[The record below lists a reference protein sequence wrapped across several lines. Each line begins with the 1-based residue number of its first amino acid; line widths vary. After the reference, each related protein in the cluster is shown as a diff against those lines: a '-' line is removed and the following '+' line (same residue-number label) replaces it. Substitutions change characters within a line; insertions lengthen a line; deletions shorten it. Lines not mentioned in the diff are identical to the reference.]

1 MHKGIVHS
9 TETFGTLDGP
19 GTRYVLFLKGCPLRC
34 LYCHNPDTWTM
45 EGGTEKDPG
54 EVLEDVLRYKRF
66 YLKGGLT
73 ISGGEPMLQHDFV
86 KDLLALL
93 RANDIHSALD
103 TAGSV
108 DISKSSDLI
117 DSADMLLLDIKAP
130 DPVLFEKIT
139 GGSIKNTL
147 DTLDYCEKT
156 GKRVWIRHV
165 VIPGLTDDE
174 ENIRKLGE
182 LLKDYS
188 CVEYVDLLPF
198 HKLGEYKWQ
207 DLKIPYTLGDTKEP
221 DPDHLEKYVSVLAE
235 YGLKARYN
243 H

>member
-45 EGGTEKDPG
+45 EGGTEKYPG

>member
-93 RANDIHSALD
+93 RANGIHSALD